1 MWKPSRSS
9 HEKFQDLAVKLAATK
24 ALCNALEF
32 ANKNFEVEA
41 ERNYIMQV
49 ICEACTC
56 ANDEIKEHAYQC
68 LNKIAERCCPPPS
81 SIMTLA
87 IPDHLPSIPESQPK
101 ATT

>member
-1 MWKPSRSS
+1 L
-9 HEKFQDLAVKLAATK
+9 QDLAVKLAATK

-68 LNKIAERCCPPPS
+68 LNKIAERCPPFPS
-81 SIMTLA
+81 SIMNFV
-87 IPDHLPSIPESQPK
+87 IPYHIPSIPDPQPK
-101 ATT
+101 AIT